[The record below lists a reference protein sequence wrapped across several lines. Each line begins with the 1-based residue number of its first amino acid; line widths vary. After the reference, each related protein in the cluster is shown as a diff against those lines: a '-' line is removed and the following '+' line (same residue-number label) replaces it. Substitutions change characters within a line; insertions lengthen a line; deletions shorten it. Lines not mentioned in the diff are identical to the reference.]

1 MLDAVLLAISTILAI
16 PDLPEPVGFNMPDI
30 VLDASSEPFPH
41 MVEIAP
47 VTPFVK
53 EAAAFAVYPISVLAV
68 LSAESR
74 IPCAALVADYV
85 MVYATLFAAWT
96 V

>member
-1 MLDAVLLAISTILAI
+1 MDTIDAIG
-16 PDLPEPVGFNMPDI
+16 PVVDVPNMPDI
-30 VLDASSEPFPH
+30 VLDASSEPFPQ
-41 MVEIAP
+41 MVEIAS
-47 VTPFVK
+47 VTPFVR
-53 EAAAFAVYPISVLAV
+53 EAAVFAVYPISVFAV